1 MQVGRRYDG
10 ENRDFYNVRH
20 CKMEKK
26 GWNRNNDEHKAEPL
40 GRLGAYEILE
50 KSNPS
55 MNEVNKEIEG

>member
-1 MQVGRRYDG
+1 
-10 ENRDFYNVRH
+10 
-20 CKMEKK
+20 MEKK